1 MDYLKYLKK
10 IVNGKISENESM
22 ANHTTYG
29 VGGPATAFIIP
40 KDRHDLASILKF
52 SSKNSIPTYF
62 IGSGSNILVSDN
74 GIDGIVLSPTKSL
87 KKLKIKDNLI
97 FAESGVMLGKM
108 VKESIK
114 NNLTGLE
121 SLIGVPGTLGGALS
135 MNAGAYGEEISNYLE
150 SVNIMRMDGEIINY
164 KQNDI
169 NFSYRFS
176 NFKKDEFI
184 LDANFFLKTDSLEKI
199 QKRRNLTSKSRKLN
213 QPLRYRSAGSVFKND
228 EKYAAGFLIDNAGL
242 KGMRLGD
249 AEISPKHANFFINHG
264 KAKSSEILQL
274 ISIARKKVYK
284 KYKILLELEI
294 KAIGFKKKE
303 LEIINV

>member
-114 NNLTGLE
+114 NNLTG
-121 SLIGVPGTLGGALS
+121 I
-135 MNAGAYGEEISNYLE
+135 
-150 SVNIMRMDGEIINY
+150 
-164 KQNDI
+164 
-169 NFSYRFS
+169 
-176 NFKKDEFI
+176 
-184 LDANFFLKTDSLEKI
+184 FL
-199 QKRRNLTSKSRKLN
+199 
-213 QPLRYRSAGSVFKND
+213 
-228 EKYAAGFLIDNAGL
+228 
-242 KGMRLGD
+242 
-249 AEISPKHANFFINHG
+249 
-264 KAKSSEILQL
+264 
-274 ISIARKKVYK
+274 
-284 KYKILLELEI
+284 
-294 KAIGFKKKE
+294 KKE
-303 LEIINV
+303 LN